1 MSKITKLLFSVSE
14 QGNPVAR
21 LWLDDADITKNSEA
35 IVLGIRS
42 QVAYSFFLG
51 VGAEVETKK
60 SKQYTNIIVNPT
72 FENLFENYKVSPDNT
87 VKMIGQFLNNAFN
100 NAFNSLE
107 FLKLGEV
114 QYVSKEELTDGICE
128 FLTEKFSL
136 EDIVA
141 NLS

>member
-114 QYVSKEELTDGICE
+114 
-128 FLTEKFSL
+128 
-136 EDIVA
+136 
-141 NLS
+141 